1 MKWEKVLFCVKL
13 IVTGSKPLKMI
24 GFLGEFE
31 ATLDPKG
38 RFLLPSGLKKQLPE
52 GENTRFVINRGFE
65 KCLSL
70 YPMQSWEPLYS
81 RISKLNDFEPKVREF
96 RRYFLN
102 GATEVEMDS
111 AGRLLLPPNLKEYAG
126 LEKDIVL
133 ASAVDK
139 IEIWSA
145 DNYKKFFESYSP
157 VDFSNLAQQVMTGND
172 DQKKI

>member
-1 MKWEKVLFCVKL
+1 M
-13 IVTGSKPLKMI
+13 T

-31 ATLDPKG
+31 STLDPKS
-38 RFLLPSGLKKQLPE
+38 RFLLPAGLKRQLPE

-65 KCLSL
+65 KCLTL
-70 YPMQSWEPLYS
+70 YPRQSWEPLFA
-81 RISKLNDFEPKVREF
+81 RISTLNDFDPKVREF

-102 GATEVEMDS
+102 GATEVELDS
-111 AGRLLLPPNLKEYAG
+111 AGRLLLPSNLKDYAG
-126 LEKDIVL
+126 LEKDIIL

-157 VDFSNLAQQVMTGND
+157 EDFSTTAQQVMGGNRE
-172 DQKKI
+172 QGSSI